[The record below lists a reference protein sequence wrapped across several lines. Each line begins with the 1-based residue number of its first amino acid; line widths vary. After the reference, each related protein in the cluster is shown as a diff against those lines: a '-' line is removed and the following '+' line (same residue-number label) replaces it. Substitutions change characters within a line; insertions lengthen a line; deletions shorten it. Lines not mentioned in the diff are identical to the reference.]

1 MVAGSFHLEFYPPL
15 DPAATSL
22 DIILTGRSSQ
32 VTATLP
38 LAWRRQL
45 AEPEDQDISC

>member
-38 LAWRRQL
+38 VAWRRRL
-45 AEPEDQDISC
+45 AEPEGQDISC